1 MAGPQSAVEVF
12 MLQTQICLLTF
23 LIHNVIWT
31 FVLHTKFSALPTV
44 QYQWQ
49 GIARTMSWIICDFL
63 QMAINKKNFM
73 KGEGRVIYSNTEKM
87 KG

>member
-1 MAGPQSAVEVF
+1 MARPQSAVEVF

-31 FVLHTKFSALPTV
+31 FALHTKFSALPTV
-44 QYQWQ
+44 QCQWQ
-49 GIARTMSWIICDFL
+49 GIARAMYWIICDFS
-63 QMAINKKNFM
+63 QMAINKKIFIE
-73 KGEGRVIYSNTEKM
+73 GEGRVMSANTEKM